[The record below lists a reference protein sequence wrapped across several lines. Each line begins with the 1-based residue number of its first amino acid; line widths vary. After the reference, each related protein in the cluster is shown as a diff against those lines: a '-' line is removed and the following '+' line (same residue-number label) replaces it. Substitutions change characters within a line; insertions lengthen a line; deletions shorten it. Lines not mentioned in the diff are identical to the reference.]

1 MDFLLA
7 MTLPAGWQIAVV
19 LVLLGIAVVLFANE
33 NIPVDLSTLVL
44 LLVLIGSGVLTAREA
59 FAGFSSDIIIMLASI
74 FILSGALQETGVLD
88 ALGARMLKIATGSE
102 NRLLVVLTTVIS
114 GLSAFMNNTVVTAM
128 FVGPVVGMAQR
139 VKISPSK
146 LLIPMAYASILGG
159 TCTLIGT
166 STNIAVSNF
175 IVGQNLRPVGL
186 FEMTPVGLILVA
198 VGIAYLLLVA
208 RRLLPANPEES
219 LTEDFEIR
227 SYLSEIVVMPGS
239 QLIGQRVFQSDLAKL
254 NFRVLKIVRDTQTLT
269 PHSDTVIAQGD
280 VLMVTGKVENL
291 MKVKNTEG
299 IEIRA
304 DLRLGDQDL
313 QSDDLKVAEAL
324 ITPQSALV
332 GRTLR
337 EASFQQEQ
345 GLVVLAIYRRGRSL
359 REQLGSIKLMVGDLL
374 LVQGRKERLQSVKR
388 NRELAVLQ
396 EFGSSLLRP
405 RKGYYVAGFFLAAL
419 LLGGL
424 ELVPVS
430 LAFLGAAVATLLC
443 RCVPVERTY
452 QFIDWR
458 LLVLIGGM
466 TAFGTAMV
474 KTGAAELLANGI
486 VSVLEPFGVMAILAG
501 FVILTIILTQPM
513 SNAAAALVV
522 LPVALHT
529 ARVLGANERTFAI
542 GIMLGASVSLITPF
556 EPSCILVYGPGKYSF
571 RDFVK
576 TGAPLTAILTV
587 IVLLLLPVFWPLHG
601 TAKRIAGEESTANRV
616 EAVTLPLPIGGPV
629 TNGH

>member
-1 MDFLLA
+1 MDLLLA
-7 MTLPAGWQIAVV
+7 MTLPAGWQIGVVLALLVVAVV
-19 LVLLGIAVVLFANE
+19 IFANE

-44 LLVLIGSGVLTAREA
+44 LLVLIGTGVLTAREA

-88 ALGARMLKIATGSE
+88 VLGARMLKIATGGE
-102 NRLLVVLTTVIS
+102 NRLLVVLTTVIG

-128 FVGPVVGMAQR
+128 FVGPVMGVAQR
-139 VKISPSK
+139 AKLSPSK

-175 IVGQNLRPVGL
+175 IVAQNLLPVGL
-186 FEMTPVGLILVA
+186 FEITPIGLILIA
-198 VGIAYLLLVA
+198 VGIVYLVVVA

-227 SYLSEIVVMPGS
+227 NYLSEIVVMRGS
-239 QLIGQRVFQSDLAKL
+239 QLVGQKVFQSDLSKL
-254 NFRVLKIVRDTQTLT
+254 NFRVLKIVRGNLTLT

-299 IEIRA
+299 IEIKA

-324 ITPQSALV
+324 VTPQSALV

-337 EASFQQEQ
+337 EANFQQEQ

-359 REQLGSIKLMVGDLL
+359 REQLGTIKLKVGDLL
-374 LVQGRKERLQSVKR
+374 LVQGHKERLQSVKR
-388 NRELAVLQ
+388 NRGLAVLQ
-396 EFGSSLLRP
+396 EFGSSVLRP
-405 RKGYYVAGFFLAAL
+405 HKGYYVAGFFVAAMA
-419 LLGGL
+419 LGGF

-430 LAFLGAAVATLLC
+430 LAFLGAAIATLLC

-452 QFIDWR
+452 QYIDWR

-486 VSVLEPFGVMAILAG
+486 VSVLEPFGIMAILAG

-529 ARVLGANERTFAI
+529 ARMLGANERTFAI

-556 EPSCILVYGPGKYSF
+556 EPSCILVYGPGKYCF

-576 TGAPLTAILTV
+576 TGAPLTAILTA
-587 IVLLLLPVFWPLHG
+587 IVLLLVPVFWPLHG
-601 TAKRIAGEESTANRV
+601 PAGRTGNASTNQVQSIAV
-616 EAVTLPLPIGGPV
+616 PV
-629 TNGH
+629 PPSPAAPSP

>member
-7 MTLPAGWQIAVV
+7 MTLPAGWQIGVV
-19 LVLLGIAVVLFANE
+19 LALLVAAVILFANE
-33 NIPVDLSTLVL
+33 FIPADLCTLIL
-44 LLVLIGSGVLTAREA
+44 LLVLIGTGVLTAREA

-74 FILSGALQETGVLD
+74 FVLSGALQETGVLD
-88 ALGARMLKIATGSE
+88 TLGARMLKVATGSE
-102 NRLLVVLTTVIS
+102 NRLLIVLTTVIS

-128 FVGPVVGMAQR
+128 FVGPVMGIAQR
-139 VKISPSK
+139 AKISPSK
-146 LLIPMAYASILGG
+146 LLIPLAYASILGG

-186 FEMTPVGLILVA
+186 FEITPVGLILVV

-208 RRLLPANPEES
+208 RRLLPANPEAS
-219 LTEDFEIR
+219 LTEDFAIR
-227 SYLSEIVVMPGS
+227 NYLSEIVVMPGS
-239 QLIGQRVFQSDLAKL
+239 QLIGQKVFQSDLSKL
-254 NFRVLKIVRDTQTLT
+254 DFRVLKIVRGKQTLT
-269 PHSDTVIAQGD
+269 PHSDTSIAQGD
-280 VLMVTGKVENL
+280 VLLVTGNVGNL
-291 MKVKNTEG
+291 IKVKTTEG
-299 IEIRA
+299 IEIKA

-337 EASFQQEQ
+337 EANLQQEQ

-359 REQLGSIKLMVGDLL
+359 REQIGSIKLKVGDLL
-374 LVQGRKERLQSVKR
+374 LVQGHKDRVHSMKR

-396 EFGSSLLRP
+396 ELGASMLRP

-419 LLGGL
+419 ILGGL
-424 ELVPVS
+424 EILPVS
-430 LAFLGAAVATLLC
+430 LAFLSAAIGTLFC
-443 RCVPVERTY
+443 RCVPAERTY
-452 QFIDWR
+452 QYIDWR
-458 LLVLIGGM
+458 LLILIGGM

-486 VSVLEPFGVMAILAG
+486 VSALEPFGVMAILAG
-501 FVILTIILTQPM
+501 FVILTILLTQPM

-576 TGAPLTAILTV
+576 TGAPLTVILTV
-587 IVLLLLPVFWPLHG
+587 IVLVLLPVFWPLHG
-601 TAKRIAGEESTANRV
+601 PARRVGNATTNAAESAAAPPPANEPAPAKTR
-616 EAVTLPLPIGGPV
+616 
-629 TNGH
+629 